1 MIDMPLVVH
10 DGSLLP
16 AEPWMERFSRAG
28 GWNQMPVIVG
38 TNREEAKLFLVAN
51 PELIRLRCGIFPR
64 FVNEPAFQAAA
75 EALSRMW
82 KARGADAPAAA
93 MRASGEPAVFA
104 YRFDWHDEPT
114 ILGADLSR
122 MVGAAHGM
130 EVSFVF
136 GHFDVGPLSSWI
148 YDERSAPSRGQLSA
162 AMMRYWTTFARTGSP
177 NGGTSDL
184 PTWATAP
191 QFMVLDV
198 PVSSLHMSNAVENPA
213 RIIADVDAD
222 ARLPSQREKCAV
234 FLAMTAMGEGLTQA
248 DYPHV
253 GAHGC
258 AAYPPDGYPWE
269 AAK

>member
-1 MIDMPLVVH
+1 VVH

-16 AEPWMERFSRAG
+16 TGSWLERLSHAD

-64 FVNEPAFQAAA
+64 FVNEPQYQAAA

-93 MRASGEPAVFA
+93 MRASGARDVYA

-114 ILGADLSR
+114 LLGADVSR
-122 MVGAAHGM
+122 MLGAAHGM
-130 EVSFVF
+130 EVAFVF

-162 AMMRYWTTFARTGSP
+162 AMMGYWTTFARTGSP
-177 NGGTSDL
+177 NGGSSDL
-184 PTWATAP
+184 PAWSAAP
-191 QFMVLDV
+191 SFMVLDV
-198 PVSSLHMSNAVENPA
+198 PVSSLHMSSAIEDPA
-213 RIIADVDAD
+213 RIIADVDSD
-222 ARLPSQREKCAV
+222 ARLATQREKCAV
-234 FLAMTAMGEGLTQA
+234 FLAMTAMGEGLTKA
-248 DYPHV
+248 DYPRV
-253 GAHGC
+253 GARGC
-258 AAYPPDGYPWE
+258 ADFPADAYPWE
-269 AAK
+269 GKK